1 MRMLRMWRWLTRLKA
16 NRLVDPDGNGNVPV
30 RDLEIPAEGRV
41 VHLKGYGMVKVFRT
55 FSKDGEAEH
64 WATDDV
70 EMAEEEREELSAWG
84 WGIEVYH
91 RGLKQCCGVEK
102 AQVRGAVAQLN
113 HLAYSIRAFIRL
125 EVNRLRTG
133 VSWYEAKA
141 SIVRKAIRAYLIN
154 PILTLTSTA

>member
-1 MRMLRMWRWLTRLKA
+1 MNL
-16 NRLVDPDGNGNVPV
+16 DGSGYVPV
-30 RDLEIPAEGRV
+30 SELAIPPEGRE
-41 VHLKGYGMVKVFRT
+41 VHLKGYGMVRVFRT
-55 FSKDGEAEH
+55 LSKDGEAEH
-64 WATDDV
+64 WATDDL
-70 EMAEEEREELSAWG
+70 EMAEEEREELSARG

-91 RGLKQCCGVEK
+91 QGLKQCCGVEK

-141 SIVRKAIRAYLIN
+141 SIIRGAIRTYLIN

>member
-1 MRMLRMWRWLTRLKA
+1 
-16 NRLVDPDGNGNVPV
+16 
-30 RDLEIPAEGRV
+30 
-41 VHLKGYGMVKVFRT
+41 
-55 FSKDGEAEH
+55 
-64 WATDDV
+64 
-70 EMAEEEREELSAWG
+70 MAEEEREELSARG

-91 RGLKQCCGVEK
+91 RGLKQCCGIEK

-125 EVNRLRTG
+125 EENRLRWG

-141 SIVRKAIRAYLIN
+141 SIVREAIRAYLIN